1 MDDREM
7 VRRDTDERTTLTEF
21 LDYYRHTIVRKVE
34 GLTEEQARTSPAS
47 ITLAGLVSHL
57 LYVERFWFTVVVDG
71 DDTADLPWDDDDP
84 DADPDVDWK
93 PTATLAELVRLYEEE
108 CRRSNE
114 ILARHDLERVVDRGP
129 RAGANVRWVVVHM
142 LEETAR
148 HAGHAD
154 IVREL
159 VDGTVGV

>member
-7 VRRDTDERTTLTEF
+7 VRRDADERTTLTQF
-21 LDYYRHTIVRKVE
+21 LDYLRLAVVRKAE
-34 GLTEEQARTSPAS
+34 GLTDEQARTSPAS

-71 DDTADLPWDDDDP
+71 DESAYLPWDDDDP
-84 DADPDVDWK
+84 DADPDIDWK
-93 PTATLAELVRLYEEE
+93 PTEPLADLVRMYQEE
-108 CRRSNE
+108 CKRSNE
-114 ILARHDLERVVDRGP
+114 ILARHDLDRVIEGGP
-129 RAGANVRWVVVHM
+129 RSGASVRWVLVHM

-159 VDGTVGV
+159 TDGATGV